1 MRARWAARATA
12 VHGRGAARGGV
23 GDGSVR
29 GAGGGSDA
37 TRERTAAGAGERRL
51 GEREEVKV

>member
-1 MRARWAARATA
+1 VRARWAARATA

-37 TRERTAAGAGERRL
+37 TRERTAAGCGREKVRRER
-51 GEREEVKV
+51 GS